1 MAGAPRGG
9 QGKARGWGESLGRKA
24 PWTVIAAQLARGLW
38 RAILAHGAVG
48 TLLISVKL

>member
-9 QGKARGWGESLGRKA
+9 QGKARGLGESLGRKA
-24 PWTVIAAQLARGLW
+24 PRTVISAQLAGGLW
-38 RAILAHGAVG
+38 PAMLAHGAVG